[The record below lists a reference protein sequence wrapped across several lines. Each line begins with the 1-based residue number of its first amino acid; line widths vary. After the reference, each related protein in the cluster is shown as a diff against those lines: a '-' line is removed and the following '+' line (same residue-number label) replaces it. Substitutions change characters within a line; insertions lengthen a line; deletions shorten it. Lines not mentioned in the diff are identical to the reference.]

1 MYTVIVADDE
11 DEIRRGIIKQV
22 NWEEVGFKV
31 VGEACNGVEALELV
45 EKLEPDLL
53 LTDIQ
58 MPFLSGIE
66 LAREVRE
73 IRPTVQIAF
82 LSGFDDFS
90 YARQAI
96 QYNIINYMLK
106 PISSKELEEE
116 LRKMKQI
123 IDERFGQ
130 FTSGKTGKMEGEKSE
145 FILSLLL
152 DGHTDEF
159 NEEEKREV
167 IENAISCGLLRGKES
182 DNLQFTVIVTAI
194 YDGEE
199 NRTTKANVNAIDM
212 ILEKYVRCVSCY
224 LKGRVVSIIAA
235 TEGQSKKYLH
245 ILVDEIIQSV
255 NRIMGLKC
263 IVGVSRSAKEIA
275 SCRESYL
282 EAMHALSYSRQNE
295 NRVHFIADEEGL
307 GKFNQEMIQNTT
319 ATLEALLRGGTTG
332 ELKEFLEEFSQK
344 ITTGKIAPGVADFL
358 IAQMKAGIFKVVYA
372 IAGDSSV
379 QWLDDHFQLN
389 AYHSGVGQ
397 VMESFG
403 KHTELCLAAKDL
415 IVEQRKKSSEVFCD
429 KVLEIIETRYA
440 DSDLSIV
447 MVSNEIG
454 VSPNYLSALIK
465 KTTGATF
472 VELLT
477 KKRMEVAKE
486 LLLCTSLK
494 IREVAEKSGY
504 KDQHYF
510 SYSFK
515 KIVGNSPI
523 QCRQD
528 AQLLLSENGK
538 SNQ

>member
-11 DEIRRGIIKQV
+11 DEIRGGIIKQV

-31 VGEACNGVEALELV
+31 IGEACNGVEALELV

-82 LSGFDDFS
+82 LSGFDDFA

-116 LRKMKQI
+116 LRKMKQT
-123 IDERFGQ
+123 IDERFGR
-130 FTSGKTGKMEGEKSE
+130 FTSGKTVKTGGEKSE
-145 FILSLLL
+145 FVLSLLL

-159 NEEEKREV
+159 SEEEKREV
-167 IENAISCGLLRGKES
+167 LESAISCGLLRSEES

-199 NRTTKANVNAIDM
+199 NKTSRANVNAVDM

-224 LKGRVVSIIAA
+224 LKGRVVSVIAA

-263 IVGVSRSAKEIA
+263 MVGVSRSTRGIT
-275 SCRESYL
+275 SCRENYL

-295 NRVHFIADEEGL
+295 SQVHFIADEEGL
-307 GKFNQEMIQNTT
+307 GNINQEMIQSTT

-332 ELKEFLEEFSQK
+332 ELKEFLEEFSLK

-372 IAGDSSV
+372 VAGDSSV

-397 VMESFG
+397 VMESYG
-403 KHTELCLAAKDL
+403 KYAELCLAAKEL

-429 KVLEIIETRYA
+429 KALEMIETGYA
-440 DSDLSIV
+440 NSNLSIV
-447 MVSNEIG
+447 MVSDEIG

-477 KKRMEVAKE
+477 KKRMEVARE

-515 KIVGNSPI
+515 KIVGKSPN
-523 QCRQD
+523 QCRRD
-528 AQLLLSENGK
+528 ALQL
-538 SNQ
+538 SNEKE

>member
-31 VGEACNGVEALELV
+31 IGEACNGVEALELV

-82 LSGFDDFS
+82 LSGFDDFA

-106 PISSKELEEE
+106 PISSKELEIE
-116 LRKMKQI
+116 LRKIKEI
-123 IDERFGQ
+123 IDEKFGQ
-130 FTSGKTGKMEGEKSE
+130 FISDGKSKTHGGKSE

-152 DGHTDEF
+152 DGHTEEF
-159 NEEEKREV
+159 TEKEKSE
-167 IENAISCGLLRGKES
+167 IIGNAISCGLLRSVDTE
-182 DNLQFTVIVTAI
+182 NLRFTVIVTAI

-199 NRTTKANVNAIDM
+199 NKTSRANVNAVDM
-212 ILEKYVRCVSCY
+212 ILEKYVRYVSCY
-224 LKGRVVSIIAA
+224 LKGRVVSIVAA
-235 TEGQSKKYLH
+235 TEGQTKKYLH

-255 NRIMGLKC
+255 NRIMGLTC
-263 IVGVSRSAKEIA
+263 MVGVSRSISELTH
-275 SCRESYL
+275 CRESYL
-282 EAMHALSYSRQNE
+282 EAMHALSYSHQKE
-295 NRVHFIADEEGL
+295 SKVHFISDEEGL
-307 GKFNQEMIQNTT
+307 ESVNQEMIQTITT
-319 ATLEALLRGGTTG
+319 TLEDLLRGGSPE
-332 ELKEFLEEFSQK
+332 ELRGFLEEFSLK
-344 ITTGKIAPGVADFL
+344 IRAGKIAPGVADFL
-358 IAQMKAGIFKVVYA
+358 IAQMKAGVFKVVYA
-372 IAGDSSV
+372 VAGDSSV
-379 QWLDDHFQLN
+379 QWLDEHFQLN

-403 KHTELCLAAKDL
+403 KHTELCLAAKEL
-415 IVEQRKKSSEVFCD
+415 IIEQRKKSSEVLCD
-429 KVLEIIETRYA
+429 KALELIESQYGN
-440 DSDLSIV
+440 SELSIAV
-447 MVSNEIG
+447 VSNEIG
-454 VSPNYLSALIK
+454 VSPNYLSALLK

-477 KKRMEVAKE
+477 KKRMEVAKD
-486 LLLCTSLK
+486 LLLYTSMK
-494 IREVAEKSGY
+494 IREIAEKSGY

-510 SYSFK
+510 SYCFK
-515 KIVGNSPI
+515 KTVGKSPN
-523 QCRQD
+523 QCRQE
-528 AQLLLSENGK
+528 AQSLIDE
-538 SNQ
+538 